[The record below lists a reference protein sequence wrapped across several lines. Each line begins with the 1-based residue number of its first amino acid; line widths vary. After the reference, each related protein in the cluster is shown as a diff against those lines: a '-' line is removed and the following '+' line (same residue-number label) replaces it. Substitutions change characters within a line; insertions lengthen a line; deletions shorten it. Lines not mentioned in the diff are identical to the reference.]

1 METALFNL
9 TIEVEKPDLHVN
21 PYKREGWTTSNM

>member
-1 METALFNL
+1 METALL

-21 PYKREGWTTSNM
+21 SYKREGWTTPNM